1 MLATGLRDGTLKLTD
16 FDKHYGPGAI
26 HELSRC
32 VSVYESE
39 SITDWGSRI
48 VITLNNATVLTDEI
62 SDLSRFAFEWDEA
75 EGNLAAMTSEWPF
88 SDSQTRYQTVKGLI
102 QHFEN
107 AQSVEA
113 LLDLLRP

>member
-1 MLATGLRDGTLKLTD
+1 M
-16 FDKHYGPGAI
+16 
-26 HELSRC
+26 
-32 VSVYESE
+32 
-39 SITDWGSRI
+39 
-48 VITLNNATVLTDEI
+48 ITLNNATVLTDEI